1 MSYVTHLSCSAHG
14 TKYESERLWNL
25 CPESGKPLLVHYD
38 IDAVR
43 KVIQKE
49 DLRHRPENLWRYHE
63 MLPVSSPEKRLCLGE
78 GFTPLF
84 KADRLA
90 KEIGTSDLYIKDESV
105 NPTTSFKARGMA
117 LAISRAA
124 ELGAKAISVPSAGN
138 AAGAMSAYA
147 ALAGLPA
154 FVYMPKDVPAAFIA
168 ECKALGAEV
177 TLIDGLITD
186 CGKAAAKDI
195 ANNPGRFDVSTL
207 KEPYR
212 IEGKKT
218 MGYEVAEQLDW
229 QLPDVIIYPTGGGTG
244 LIGMWKAFAEM
255 EQLGWIGSK
264 RPRMVTVQADGCA
277 PMVRAFEQGDEF
289 AEPWE
294 GAKTSADGLRVPAA
308 VGDFLILRAL
318 RESGGTAIAVS
329 DEEMIEC
336 ANTIGRTQGIFC
348 APEGGASLAAYQ
360 KLRDSGWI
368 KPGESTVLF
377 NTGSGHKYAHLWD

>member
-63 MLPVSSPEKRLCLGE
+63 MLPVSLPEKRLCLGE

-90 KEIGTSDLYIKDESV
+90 NEIGTSDLYIKDESV

-124 ELGAKAISVPSAGN
+124 ELGAKTISVPSAGN

-186 CGKAAAKDI
+186 CGKAA
-195 ANNPGRFDVSTL
+195 
-207 KEPYR
+207 
-212 IEGKKT
+212 
-218 MGYEVAEQLDW
+218 
-229 QLPDVIIYPTGGGTG
+229 VI
-244 LIGMWKAFAEM
+244 
-255 EQLGWIGSK
+255 
-264 RPRMVTVQADGCA
+264 RPRDT
-277 PMVRAFEQGDEF
+277 
-289 AEPWE
+289 
-294 GAKTSADGLRVPAA
+294 
-308 VGDFLILRAL
+308 
-318 RESGGTAIAVS
+318 
-329 DEEMIEC
+329 
-336 ANTIGRTQGIFC
+336 
-348 APEGGASLAAYQ
+348 
-360 KLRDSGWI
+360 
-368 KPGESTVLF
+368 
-377 NTGSGHKYAHLWD
+377 